1 MLLELIGLGQVLC
14 TVALDSLAAAQRLDA
29 MSALTGGLREKNF
42 MLHYEFPSYAT
53 GEVGRGGGSMGRR
66 ELGHGALAER
76 ALRQILPDE
85 TEFTTRLTS
94 EVLESNGSS
103 SMASI
108 CGGSLALMDAGVK
121 LKEAASGVAMGLLE
135 REGHGHRVLT
145 DIMGMEDFFGD
156 MDFKFSASR
165 SGVCAIQ
172 SDVKVP
178 GISSA
183 VIEEAVRGGMEA
195 NHRIMDIMENTL
207 SRPVL
212 SKSCWPVSKTFEV
225 AAHQRAK
232 LLGPGGITLRRIQED
247 TGVSVNQQ
255 DEGAWTIFAPSLAAM
270 EEAEER
276 LEQVMQEEK
285 APELEFGSIY
295 TGKIVSILDRGVMI
309 QLHPALDPVLL
320 PNNQLGNQRIS
331 HPSALGL
338 TVGQD
343 LQVKNV
349 TNWYIMH

>member
-1 MLLELIGLGQVLC
+1 
-14 TVALDSLAAAQRLDA
+14 
-29 MSALTGGLREKNF
+29 
-42 MLHYEFPSYAT
+42 
-53 GEVGRGGGSMGRR
+53 MGRR

-76 ALRQILPDE
+76 ALRQILPEE

-183 VIEEAVRGGMEA
+183 VIEEAVMGGMEA
-195 NHRIMDIMENTL
+195 NHKIMDIMENTL
-207 SRPVL
+207 ARPVL

-276 LEQVMQEEK
+276 LEQVMLEEK

-331 HPSALGL
+331 HPSALDL

-343 LQVKNV
+343 LQVKNA
-349 TNWYIMH
+349 TNWSEQKTINIAASGQLLIFLNIDHR